1 MSRPDEDYEAEDA
14 AFFERLAE
22 DLDADRLDAAD
33 LAMRARYL
41 SDEEE
46 AELERLAFEEE
57 TAGMDSVD
65 VYPAQRRA
73 TGEEGGK

>member
-65 VYPAQRRA
+65 VYRAKRPAA
-73 TGEEGGK
+73 GEEGVE

>member
-1 MSRPDEDYEAEDA
+1 MTSPDEDYKAEDA
-14 AFFERLAE
+14 AFFERIAD

-46 AELERLAFEEE
+46 AELERRILAE
-57 TAGMDSVD
+57 
-65 VYPAQRRA
+65 
-73 TGEEGGK
+73 GE

>member
-14 AFFERLAE
+14 AFFLRLAE
-22 DLDADRLDAAD
+22 DIDADRLDAAD

-65 VYPAQRRA
+65 VYRA
-73 TGEEGGK
+73 KRLGREEGE

>member
-65 VYPAQRRA
+65 VYRA
-73 TGEEGGK
+73 KRLGREEGE